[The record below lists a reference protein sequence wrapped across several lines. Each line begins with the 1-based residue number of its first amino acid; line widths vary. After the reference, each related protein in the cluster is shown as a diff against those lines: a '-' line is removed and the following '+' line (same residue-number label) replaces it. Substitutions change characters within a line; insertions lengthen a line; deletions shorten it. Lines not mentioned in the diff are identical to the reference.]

1 MLLNLVIMFES
12 FNACKMSSHFCDK
25 CDSCK
30 TSYLQLGRY
39 YLSYTSVA
47 LLTTV
52 KCKRNCYLYSRLIF
66 VGQLFSSVDNL
77 F

>member
-30 TSYLQLGRY
+30 TSYLQLGRFC
-39 YLSYTSVA
+39 LLYTGVA
-47 LLTTV
+47 LLTAV
-52 KCKRNCYLYSRLIF
+52 KCKRNCYLCSRLIF
-66 VGQLFSSVDNL
+66 VGQLFSSFDCL